1 LPTINVYTHQNIKW
15 IQRNCQA
22 SEKMARA
29 LVSITISVDP
39 DLIQQINDDVEGK
52 SQSARIRKCL
62 EKGYEAIKNGE

>member
-1 LPTINVYTHQNIKW
+1 
-15 IQRNCQA
+15 
-22 SEKMARA
+22 MARA

-62 EKGYEAIKNGE
+62 EKGYETLAKRE